1 MATLAEMVERVVV
14 KRDGYTLTCED
25 GYFGWIDNNDGIGN
39 GFGCTDADASNAVL
53 AELLRRLPKRGYL
66 INDYDG
72 FRVTISDTNGWDKH
86 IGTGPD
92 PLTALY
98 AAFERFPELF
108 AQPAK
113 GGDGGEG

>member
-53 AELLRRLPKRGYL
+53 AELLRRLPKGWSFTRCHCC
-66 INDYDG
+66 DA
-72 FRVTISDTNGWDKH
+72 RVVSDERWVKVAEDMT
-86 IGTGPD
+86 

-98 AAFERFPELF
+98 AAYERFPELF

>member
-53 AELLRRLPKRGYL
+53 AELLRRLPKRWHLVRGYGG
-66 INDYDG
+66 DFYVDSCEHPSFVG
-72 FRVTISDTNGWDKH
+72 E
-86 IGTGPD
+86 GPD